1 MISMSELRGTSAVL
15 DFWADQGRSE
25 AIMPGS
31 PADRP
36 GTAHSHGALHG
47 PSTGLAVTELI
58 KSGAP
63 GEMASV
69 MQV

>member
-15 DFWADQGRSE
+15 NFWADQGRSE
-25 AIMPGS
+25 AIMLDS
-31 PADRP
+31 PVDRR
-36 GTAHSHGALHG
+36 GTAHSHGALHS

-58 KSGAP
+58 KSR
-63 GEMASV
+63 ASRETAAV